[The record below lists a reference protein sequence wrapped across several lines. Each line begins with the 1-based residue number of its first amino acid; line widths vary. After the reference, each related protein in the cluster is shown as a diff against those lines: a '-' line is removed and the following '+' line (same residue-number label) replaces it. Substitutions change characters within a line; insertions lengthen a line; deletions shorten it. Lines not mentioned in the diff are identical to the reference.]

1 MNTERTRRVWQRWT
15 LLLLGLGVAA
25 AAVFGGRAQAS
36 GAPGTSAV
44 PPPDTVV
51 LTGSYSCSIASYSVI
66 PPQPPVVAPT
76 PDPTDTPAPDPETD
90 DAVAVRELT
99 HFISIAGT
107 GALTSPPVV
116 SQAPAGTGPGFGGRG
131 APGRLQSTPVSLGS
145 GVSTGFDG
153 GSPEDCVR
161 FGEALTKEGVAC
173 SPGYI
178 GKPIYMCTEA
188 LVAGTRVAVGRV
200 FNWCVARL
208 GLRGVADSQC
218 GFKAFTA
225 AAAERLFGRLRTR
238 GFGFDVELLLEA
250 QAAGYRIAEVGV
262 NWADQAGSK
271 VGVLRHGPGML
282 WQIATARRR
291 RGKAR

>member
-131 APGRLQSTPVSLGS
+131 APGRLQSMPVSL
-145 GVSTGFDG
+145 
-153 GSPEDCVR
+153 
-161 FGEALTKEGVAC
+161 
-173 SPGYI
+173 
-178 GKPIYMCTEA
+178 
-188 LVAGTRVAVGRV
+188 
-200 FNWCVARL
+200 
-208 GLRGVADSQC
+208 
-218 GFKAFTA
+218 
-225 AAAERLFGRLRTR
+225 
-238 GFGFDVELLLEA
+238 
-250 QAAGYRIAEVGV
+250 
-262 NWADQAGSK
+262 
-271 VGVLRHGPGML
+271 
-282 WQIATARRR
+282 
-291 RGKAR
+291 